1 MQELLN
7 KYNLDETYA
16 SYLEKFSDDL
26 YLMDINAYVLSR
38 IDKTIIS

>member
-26 YLMDINAYVLSR
+26 YLMDINAMFYQEL
-38 IDKTIIS
+38 IKL